1 MRYQSFPGI
10 VIAENLQN
18 HPESLIHWISCRQG
32 WGLRDQVQIMT
43 TGFLGIGH
51 VSSNWSCSQESSSQN
66 LNRENE
72 LDDDS
77 IDIIDFMDRLPKDVL
92 QSVSYFQV
100 RT

>member
-1 MRYQSFPGI
+1 MRYGI
-10 VIAENLQN
+10 AYAAQRADFGD
-18 HPESLIHWISCRQG
+18 P
-32 WGLRDQVQIMT
+32 RDETFQVQIMT
-43 TGFLGIGH
+43 TGFLGVGH
-51 VSSNWSCSQESSSQN
+51 VSSNRSCSQESSSLLSRRVGRQSQN

-72 LDDDS
+72 LDNDS